1 MSGIIIVTHGCFLP
15 PCVEAVEVKTPAG
28 FPSIAPE
35 SQRLAVESMSD
46 FICAVMLP

>member
-1 MSGIIIVTHGCFLP
+1 MVTQVVSCP

-35 SQRLAVESMSD
+35 IQRLAVESMSA
-46 FICAVMLP
+46 FI